1 MNNEQQHTPEP
12 WYINDLW
19 PFLIWSK
26 QGQIATTKETVDY
39 TEEEAANARR
49 IVACVNACQGIED
62 PEKFIEG
69 AKKDKIWHQ
78 RAAAFLAEKGLQD
91 QFYQWVDKQQQ

>member
-1 MNNEQQHTPEP
+1 MKDIYLKEP
-12 WYINDLW
+12 WECN
-19 PFLIWSK
+19 SK
-26 QGQIATTKETVDY
+26 GQIHCGDFHSGDGATIICKTHHPEH
-39 TEEEAANARR
+39 ARR

-62 PEKFIEG
+62 PEKFIES